1 MKKIFFL
8 SFLFIQLALANPE
21 IFTIAR
27 VNNTIITNLDLQ
39 YEIRLLK
46 ILNKDLIDKI
56 KNIDEFAI
64 SSLIEDSLKKEEIKK
79 YNIESEKKDLN
90 QKYYEIFNQLKINN
104 NTLPNS
110 INDKILDRIKRDIEW
125 NILISKL
132 YSWKVN
138 INLNEIEEVLKSISK
153 DLETK
158 EYISKKQQMIDN
170 EKKKKLQIYSQNH
183 LNNLKKNSIIKFT
196 K

>member
-183 LNNLKKNSIIKFT
+183 LNNLKKNSIIKFI

>member
-8 SFLFIQLALANPE
+8 SFLFFQIALANPE
-21 IFTIAR
+21 IFTVAT
-27 VNNTIITNLDLQ
+27 VNHTIITNLDIKH
-39 YEIRLLK
+39 EIRLLK

-56 KNIDEFAI
+56 KNVDEFAI

-79 YNIESEKKDLN
+79 YNIEAEKKNLN
-90 QKYYEIFNQLKINN
+90 QQYYEIFNQLKIDR
-104 NTLPNS
+104 NTLPNN

-132 YSWKVN
+132 YTWKVN
-138 INLNEIEEVLKSISK
+138 VNLNEIEEVLKSTNK
-153 DLETK
+153 DLETN
-158 EYISKKQQMIDN
+158 EYISKKEQIIIN
-170 EKKKKLQIYSQNH
+170 EKNKKLQIYSQNH